1 MGKQF
6 FLSRSDSDFQTSLP
20 LCRLPTMGNRQ
31 KFKMQFS
38 GTGHSDQQIQN
49 LRTYLSRHGF
59 EPMPSIRPTISVHL
73 VEMSTNKQ
81 LTVKLLQEE
90 SAEDENRLTKIFTDI
105 YNSKTFYEV
114 LGVNKTADKKII
126 MQRYRSIAM
135 QVRQ

>member
-1 MGKQF
+1 
-6 FLSRSDSDFQTSLP
+6 
-20 LCRLPTMGNRQ
+20 
-31 KFKMQFS
+31 
-38 GTGHSDQQIQN
+38 
-49 LRTYLSRHGF
+49 
-59 EPMPSIRPTISVHL
+59 MPSIRPTISVHL
-73 VEMSTNKQ
+73 VEMATNKQ

-90 SAEDENRLTKIFTDI
+90 SAEDDNRLTKIFTDM